1 MCNKIKEL
9 SNIITLLCEWDIS
22 SVILFR
28 DFGIVCGCYQCF
40 CVSQHLLWQNLVL
53 LQGYVF
59 STSNSLFSFSFEL
72 IAFVSAKEYRYFSES
87 HISGNT
93 RIGKRQQNRTSKFF
107 LDLYFSFIFLR
118 KFIHPWPVYM
128 CLFFLVNL
136 IMRLFNQLYS
146 FLHKT
151 LKKLLLNRNW
161 NIKIV
166 QWMDYN
172 IYSPNVCNI
181 YTPNPRGTSILNFLV
196 PSLTILPH

>member
-1 MCNKIKEL
+1 MRYKFSHFIPRFRNSL
-9 SNIITLLCEWDIS
+9 RLLPMFLCEPTPFMTKLGAFTGFFNFEFPI
-22 SVILFR
+22 
-28 DFGIVCGCYQCF
+28 
-40 CVSQHLLWQNLVL
+40 
-53 LQGYVF
+53 
-59 STSNSLFSFSFEL
+59 SFSFEL
-72 IAFVSAKEYRYFSES
+72 IAFISVKDYRFFLES

-93 RIGKRQQNRTSKFF
+93 RTGKCQQNRTSKFF

-118 KFIHPWPVYM
+118 KFIHPWPVFM